1 MVRVYST
8 EDFKHCK
15 AQSSSSR
22 GPMRSSPERP
32 AGIIYLERQTKGRRG
47 KPVVIIRGLPLNK
60 LDLEETARKFKTKC
74 GVGGA
79 VIRDTILIQGDKRAL
94 LKEELETMGYEVKLT
109 GG

>member
-8 EDFKHCK
+8 EDVKHCK
-15 AQSSSSR
+15 AQPSSSK
-22 GPMRSSPERP
+22 GPMRSSPGNP
-32 AGIIYLERQTKGRRG
+32 VGIVYLERQTKGRRG
-47 KPVVIIRGLPLNK
+47 KPIILIRGLPLNR

-79 VIRDTILIQGDKRAL
+79 VISDTILMQGDKRAL
-94 LKEELETMGYEVKLT
+94 LKQELESMGYEVKLT

>member
-1 MVRVYST
+1 
-8 EDFKHCK
+8 
-15 AQSSSSR
+15 
-22 GPMRSSPERP
+22 MRSSPGNP
-32 AGIIYLERQTKGRRG
+32 VGIVYLERQTKGRRG
-47 KPVVIIRGLPLNK
+47 KPIILIRGLPLNR
-60 LDLEETARKFKTKC
+60 LDLKETARKFKTKC

>member
-1 MVRVYST
+1 
-8 EDFKHCK
+8 
-15 AQSSSSR
+15 
-22 GPMRSSPERP
+22 MRSSPGNP
-32 AGIIYLERQTKGRRG
+32 VGIVYLERQTKGRRG
-47 KPVVIIRGLPLNK
+47 KPIILIRGLPLNR

-79 VIRDTILIQGDKRAL
+79 VIRDNILIQWDKRAL